1 MVASSVACCVVQD
14 ELEEDVV
21 VRVLDC
27 DSISQVKAKILD
39 AVYKN
44 TPFSLRPTIDEVSS
58 ASCCDWVVTAPTH
71 RLTWSGGVASTPRQE
86 TTRGTSCSPTSTSPA
101 RSSTTAGEGEIVPGS
116 SSGDLLPGRINSL
129 AHYGVKEKA
138 LVSLVPKQIDSPSHH
153 IYQVCTM
160 PLLDLV
166 SLPGLLVHQC
176 DPYWHKT
183 LR

>member
-1 MVASSVACCVVQD
+1 LQTINDSRLD

-44 TPFSLRPTIDEVSS
+44 TPFSLRPTIDEVDLEWR
-58 ASCCDWVVTAPTH
+58 CGQYTQV
-71 RLTWSGGVASTPRQE
+71 GN
-86 TTRGTSCSPTSTSPA
+86 
-101 RSSTTAGEGEIVPGS
+101 TAGHIVLQ
-116 SSGDLLPGRINSL
+116 DLDITSKVEANGWRKVNSL

-153 IYQVCTM
+153 IYQA
-160 PLLDLV
+160 V
-166 SLPGLLVHQC
+166 SVVGRETGYNGSEHGHYAGGQYGGQYETARVGQ
-176 DPYWHKT
+176 YEGV
-183 LR
+183 RGQYEGGAGGQRGQ